1 MNINIGILAYNEA
14 VALPKMLDSLF
25 KQTLFTQPRPDLN
38 IEICIVPN
46 ACTDQ
51 TASIAA
57 TTLENLVKPDLHTQ
71 VKWYI
76 YEIERPGKSNA
87 WNEFVHRYSNPN
99 ADYLFLMD
107 ADIIILDPQTLASML
122 QLLETH
128 PEIYV
133 AMDRQIKDVSLKP
146 NKNLLELLSVKVSS
160 LSGNNAGELKP
171 VWICGQLYL
180 ARAQILRQIWLP
192 TTLPTQDSFLYHMI
206 VTHGFKE
213 EEQPERVIQAP
224 SASHIF
230 EAYTNIGSLLRHQ
243 KWLMIGQ
250 IVGRLVS
257 EAFLHQA
264 DQEDIGTMIK
274 NNNENNPLWLD
285 EMVQKMISNKG
296 WWLIPDVILTRRFKS
311 LANKS
316 FFKAI
321 LLFPLA
327 CVAFAVDLWVAVQ
340 ANSALRKGEALGH
353 WKKSIS

>member
-14 VALPKMLDSLF
+14 DAIPKMLDSLF
-25 KQTLFTQPRPDLN
+25 QQTLFTQPHPDLN
-38 IEICIVPN
+38 IEICVIPN

-57 TTLENLVKPDLHTQ
+57 TTLENLVKPDIHTH
-71 VKWYI
+71 VKWSI

-87 WNEFVHRYSNPN
+87 WNEFVHRFSNPN
-99 ADYLFLMD
+99 ADYLFMMD
-107 ADIIILDPQTLASML
+107 ADIIILDPQTLTSML
-122 QLLETH
+122 QLLETSS
-128 PEIYV
+128 ETYV

-180 ARAQILRQIWLP
+180 ARTHILRRIWLP
-192 TTLPTQDSFLYHMI
+192 TTLPTQDSFLYSMI
-206 VTHGFKE
+206 TTNGFQE
-213 EEQPERVIQAP
+213 AENPERVIQAP

-230 EAYTNIGSLLRHQ
+230 EAYTNIRSLLRHQ

-250 IVGRLVS
+250 IVGGLVS
-257 EAFLHQA
+257 ESFLNRA
-264 DQEDIGTMIK
+264 DQEDIGIMIK

-285 EMVQKMISNKG
+285 EMVQKMIADKG
-296 WWLIPDVILTRRFKS
+296 WWLIPDGIFTRRFKS

-321 LLFPLA
+321 LFFPLA
-327 CVAFAVDLWVAVQ
+327 CVAFAVDLWVAFQ
-340 ANSALRKGEALGH
+340 ANSALHNGDALGH
-353 WKKSIS
+353 WK